1 MKNLEELL
9 TFVEEL
15 IEEKNG
21 NSLSDIQRIV
31 LLTTLEDNRKTYDQ
45 IAEESGY
52 STKYLRQDI
61 APKLWQLLSEILNKR
76 ITKFNV
82 KNILESQINYYK
94 PMVSSPTVSDS
105 LKTNILVV
113 DDQPRNLKLLSH
125 LLEEEG
131 YEVQQAINGK
141 VALKALTKSSPDII
155 LLDIHMPDLDGYT
168 VCQKI
173 KTAPKTQDIPVI
185 FVTALNES
193 WDKVKGF
200 SVGGSD
206 YITKPFKIIE
216 VLARVENQLKVRQLQ
231 LKVRELEKENQELKA
246 GLQKFKN

>member
-1 MKNLEELL
+1 
-9 TFVEEL
+9 
-15 IEEKNG
+15 
-21 NSLSDIQRIV
+21 
-31 LLTTLEDNRKTYDQ
+31 
-45 IAEESGY
+45 
-52 STKYLRQDI
+52 
-61 APKLWQLLSEILNKR
+61 
-76 ITKFNV
+76 
-82 KNILESQINYYK
+82 
-94 PMVSSPTVSDS
+94 MVSSPTVSDS
-105 LKTNILVV
+105 LKANILVV
-113 DDQPRNLKLLSH
+113 DDQPKNLKLLSH

-141 VALKALTKSSPDII
+141 VALKALTQSNPDII
-155 LLDIHMPDLDGYT
+155 LLDIHMPELDGYT

-173 KTAPKTQDIPVI
+173 KTAPETQDIPVI

-216 VLARVENQLKVRQLQ
+216 VLARVENQLKVRHLQ

-246 GLQKFKN
+246 GLQKFKY